1 MYSDKKRYKI
11 ARRDLILLVKRA
23 RSLEDLL
30 GSMKRKYFELTGG
43 NDPYNVG
50 AVQAQANINVNIPP
64 PTSSMQAPP
73 PPPPTSSPA
82 PPPPPMSSPAP
93 PPPPPPPQT
102 SMPPPP
108 PPPPPLI
115 RQISQVVT
123 CSQCGQA
130 LDLDRDII
138 FCPNC
143 GTPRE

>member
-1 MYSDKKRYKI
+1 MYSDIKRFKI
-11 ARRDLILLVKRA
+11 ARRDLILLVKKG

-30 GSMKRKYFELTGG
+30 ASMKRKYFELTGG

-50 AVQAQANINVNIPP
+50 IVQAQANVNVNLPP
-64 PTSSMQAPP
+64 PTSSIRAPP
-73 PPPPTSSPA
+73 PAPPT
-82 PPPPPMSSPAP
+82 SSPAP

-108 PPPPPLI
+108 PPPPA
-115 RQISQVVT
+115 RQISQIVT
-123 CSQCGQA
+123 CSQCGHA